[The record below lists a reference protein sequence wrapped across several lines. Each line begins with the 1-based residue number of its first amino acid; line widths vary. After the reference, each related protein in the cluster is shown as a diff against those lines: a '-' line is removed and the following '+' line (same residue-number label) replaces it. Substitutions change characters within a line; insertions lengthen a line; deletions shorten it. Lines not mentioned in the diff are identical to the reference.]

1 MIASVYEETAA
12 NGKLLLEYAENGG
25 TVVSYSGTAQLASAL
40 GFVERRPVQIGY
52 ASLSGSHVP
61 LRFISARPW
70 AAQEGKDPVLTEF
83 GSVFAGSPDGA
94 PQGSALLSVKV
105 GRGSVERWSVDIPG
119 TIVHLQQGTGPVYD
133 DGVQAADGTV
143 QLREGILKA
152 DDRCAMD
159 YEFDRQTTETG
170 VNYFAYPYADMWR
183 DEIVKHL
190 IAIAVS
196 KGKTLP
202 FLSYWPSGVD
212 SVAAISHDS
221 DSNEDV
227 HAETTLELLKELDIR
242 TTWCMMEPGYSS
254 SIYNEA
260 KSRGHEIALHYNA
273 VEFDGGIWDET
284 RFKNQA
290 AWLKRAAGVD
300 RIATNKNHYTRFEGW
315 DDLFRWC
322 ERYGVESDQSRGPSK
337 NGNIGVLFGTCHP
350 YFPISDFQEQNR
362 FFNVLEIGFFNQDL
376 NHPYLYD
383 SSVIEPF
390 LRIAKQAEGVA
401 HFLFHQ
407 VHIHKIENV
416 RTAVR
421 EVVEKVKEYGLA
433 MWTVGEINDW
443 ERARRSLFI
452 VDVDDRG
459 VPVVQGASL
468 PQPADLYV
476 PVPKDRL
483 TDGQAYELKFGVPCR
498 KYSTARHADRATA
511 VIAAKEA

>member
-1 MIASVYEETAA
+1 M
-12 NGKLLLEYAENGG
+12 
-25 TVVSYSGTAQLASAL
+25 
-40 GFVERRPVQIGY
+40 
-52 ASLSGSHVP
+52 
-61 LRFISARPW
+61 
-70 AAQEGKDPVLTEF
+70 
-83 GSVFAGSPDGA
+83 
-94 PQGSALLSVKV
+94 
-105 GRGSVERWSVDIPG
+105 
-119 TIVHLQQGTGPVYD
+119 
-133 DGVQAADGTV
+133 
-143 QLREGILKA
+143 
-152 DDRCAMD
+152 
-159 YEFDRQTTETG
+159 
-170 VNYFAYPYADMWR
+170 
-183 DEIVKHL
+183 
-190 IAIAVS
+190 
-196 KGKTLP
+196 
-202 FLSYWPSGVD
+202 
-212 SVAAISHDS
+212 
-221 DSNEDV
+221 
-227 HAETTLELLKELDIR
+227 
-242 TTWCMMEPGYSS
+242 
-254 SIYNEA
+254 
-260 KSRGHEIALHYNA
+260 
-273 VEFDGGIWDET
+273 
-284 RFKNQA
+284 
-290 AWLKRAAGVD
+290 
-300 RIATNKNHYTRFEGW
+300 
-315 DDLFRWC
+315 
-322 ERYGVESDQSRGPSK
+322 
-337 NGNIGVLFGTCHP
+337 
-350 YFPISDFQEQNR
+350 
-362 FFNVLEIGFFNQDL
+362 LEIGFFNQDL